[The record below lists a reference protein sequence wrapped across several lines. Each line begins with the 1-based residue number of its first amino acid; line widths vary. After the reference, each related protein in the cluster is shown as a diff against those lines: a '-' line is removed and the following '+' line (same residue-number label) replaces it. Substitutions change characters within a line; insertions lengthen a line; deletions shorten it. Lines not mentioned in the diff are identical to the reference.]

1 MSNIHQMLS
10 MNGGSFKR
18 AEKMAREMISK
29 GQIDVYLDLALLYHA
44 QGKIAE
50 CREAQEDYA
59 KFFPDCPRLRFGQT
73 WFKLYD
79 GDIEAGLKHIEA
91 GRVVGCLGEHDFSKF
106 EYPRWYGETDLKG
119 KSVLLYGE
127 GGAGDQIMGL
137 RSARWLTELGARV
150 VVACMKSLVGLFA
163 AQKEFAVVDM
173 DHAFAVRCDYW
184 LPMMSSF
191 RLLKRNWD
199 NLWTGEYVKAPELS
213 FWDNAWQRVIPTGLG
228 MPSIAGGR
236 TDVPKPANIGLRWR
250 GNPEFEHEQLRWFPT
265 DLLFDAVKGH
275 GPLWSLQKD
284 DPQTNVPSNVINL
297 EPLLGS
303 WEQTALA
310 INQLDL
316 VVTSCTGVAHLAAA
330 MGKPTWVIVPAM
342 PYYPWARP
350 GNTSQWYPSV
360 RLFRQKCYG
369 NWGEP
374 FEELREALNARFEL
388 IARACLTSEGSP
400 PTTEP
405 PPGKL

>member
-10 MNGGSFKR
+10 MGGGSFKR
-18 AEKMAREMISK
+18 AEKLAREMIDR
-29 GQIDVYLDLALLYHA
+29 GQVDVWLDLALLYHA
-44 QGKIAE
+44 QGRIAD
-50 CREAQEDYA
+50 CREAQAEYG

-106 EYPRWYGETDLKG
+106 EYPRWQGDTDLNG

-137 RSARWLTELGARV
+137 RSARWLADMGARV
-150 VVACMKSLVGLFA
+150 IVACMKPLVGLFA
-163 AQKEFAVVDM
+163 AQKDFAVMDM
-173 DHAFAVRCDYW
+173 DHAFAARCDYW

-191 RLLKRNWD
+191 GLLKRNWD
-199 NLWTGEYVKAPELS
+199 NLWAGAYVKAPELS
-213 FWDNAWQRVIPTGLG
+213 WPHNPWAQIIGHPGA
-228 MPSIAGGR
+228 IADGR
-236 TDVPKPANIGLRWR
+236 MDVPRPAHIGLRWR
-250 GNPEFEHEQLRWFPT
+250 GNPEFEHEQLRWFPPE
-265 DLLFDAVKGH
+265 LLFNAVKGH
-275 GPLWSLQKD
+275 GPLWSLQKE
-284 DPQTNVPSNVINL
+284 DPQTNVPDSVVNL
-297 EPLLGS
+297 EPLLGN

-316 VVTSCTGVAHLAAA
+316 VITSCTGVAHLSAA

-350 GNTSQWYPSV
+350 GNTSPWYPTV

-369 NWGEP
+369 KWEEP
-374 FEELREALNARFEL
+374 FDELYAALEERYALRGASSSAV
-388 IARACLTSEGSP
+388 AAV
-400 PTTEP
+400 
-405 PPGKL
+405 

>member
-18 AEKMAREMISK
+18 AEKMARDMISK
-29 GQIDVYLDLALLYHA
+29 GQVDVYLDLALLYHA
-44 QGKIAE
+44 QGKISE
-50 CREAQEDYA
+50 CREAQADYA

-73 WFKLYD
+73 WFQLYD
-79 GDIEAGLKHIEA
+79 GDLEAGLKHIEA

-106 EYPRWYGETDLKG
+106 EYPRWQGDADLKG

-137 RSARWLTELGARV
+137 RSARWLSELGANV
-150 VVACMKSLVGLFA
+150 VVACMKPLIGLFA

-173 DHAFAVRCDYW
+173 SHAFAVRCDYW
-184 LPMMSSF
+184 LPMMSGF
-191 RLLKRNWD
+191 GLLKRKWET
-199 NLWTGEYVKAPELS
+199 LWTGAYIKPPEMDLYYNMWWRMMGSRPGIPDGRCTGPAP
-213 FWDNAWQRVIPTGLG
+213 AH
-228 MPSIAGGR
+228 
-236 TDVPKPANIGLRWR
+236 IGLRWR
-250 GNPEFEHEQLRWFPT
+250 GNPEFEHEQLRWFPPE
-265 DLLFDAVKGH
+265 LLFNAVKGH

-284 DPQTNVPSNVINL
+284 DPQTNVPDSVINL
-297 EPLLGS
+297 EPLLGN

-316 VVTSCTGVAHLAAA
+316 MITSCTGVAHLSAA

-369 NWGEP
+369 KWEET
-374 FEELREALNARFEL
+374 FEELRVAVNERFEL
-388 IARACLTSEGSP
+388 SARACLSSADP
-400 PTTEP
+400 PQTIAAHL
-405 PPGKL
+405 GKP

>member
-10 MNGGSFKR
+10 MGGGSFKR
-18 AEKMAREMISK
+18 AEKLAREMIDR
-29 GQIDVYLDLALLYHA
+29 GQVDVWLDLALLYHA
-44 QGKIAE
+44 QGRIAD
-50 CREAQEDYA
+50 CREAQAEYA

-106 EYPRWYGETDLKG
+106 EYPRWQGDTDLNG

-137 RSARWLTELGARV
+137 RSARWLADMGARV
-150 VVACMKSLVGLFA
+150 IVACMKPLVGLFA
-163 AQKEFAVVDM
+163 AQKDFAVMDM
-173 DHAFAVRCDYW
+173 DHAFAARCDYW

-191 RLLKRNWD
+191 GLLKRNWD
-199 NLWTGEYVKAPELS
+199 NLWTGAYIKPPNSGLWA
-213 FWDNAWQRVIPTGLG
+213 RVMGLNPG
-228 MPSIAGGR
+228 KER
-236 TDVPKPANIGLRWR
+236 NIGLRWR
-250 GNPEFEHEQLRWFPT
+250 GNPEFEHEQLRWFPPE
-265 DLLFDAVKGH
+265 LLFKLTELPH
-275 GPLWSLQKD
+275 IFWSLQKD
-284 DPQTNVPSNVINL
+284 DPQTNVPSSVTKL
-297 EPLLGS
+297 EPLLGD
-303 WEQTALA
+303 WEQTAEA

-316 VVTSCTGVAHLAAA
+316 VITSCTGVAHLSAA

-350 GNTSQWYPSV
+350 GNTSPWYPTV

-369 NWGEP
+369 KWEEP
-374 FEELREALNARFEL
+374 FQDIRAQLELEL
-388 IARACLTSEGSP
+388 TLPDVVKPNRVSVAANDAVVSLA
-400 PTTEP
+400 
-405 PPGKL
+405 